1 MRYDFDKPIDRW
13 GTDSIKYEMIRE
25 SGDARMD
32 VLPMSIAD
40 MEFATPA
47 PILDAMAAVKAC
59 AEALEA
65 RLNAPEPEEMAI
77 REDEI

>member
-1 MRYDFDKPIDRW
+1 MDDREILTALRQACTILAGISVPVGHTW
-13 GTDSIKYEMIRE
+13 QV
-25 SGDARMD
+25 A
-32 VLPMSIAD
+32 
-40 MEFATPA
+40 A

>member
-1 MRYDFDKPIDRW
+1 MDDRA
-13 GTDSIKYEMIRE
+13 ILAALRQ
-25 SGDARMD
+25 AC
-32 VLPMSIAD
+32 
-40 MEFATPA
+40 ATLAGVSVPVSETWQVAA
-47 PILDAMAAVKAC
+47 PILDAMATVKAC